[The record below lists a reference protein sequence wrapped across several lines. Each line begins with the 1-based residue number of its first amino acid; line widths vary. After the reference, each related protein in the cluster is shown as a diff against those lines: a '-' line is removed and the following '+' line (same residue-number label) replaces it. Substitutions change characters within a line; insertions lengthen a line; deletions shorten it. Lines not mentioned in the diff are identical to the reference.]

1 MARYKVEVPIL
12 AQPDKSN
19 QPPAAAFPDKAA
31 PIVDA
36 PATAEKQK
44 APKFKVQEG
53 LRVQFTINNKS
64 RDITKKDKA
73 KGVTMKD
80 IIARTT
86 EFKHRFQMFFQ
97 PLVFKAELKSTDSN
111 PVHIVRSFLSVLR
124 YSGWLTLTLTIVIWR
139 RRWHKSWWVVGT
151 LVVLGILSVQN
162 MARGRK
168 CGWMQCIR
176 PRWICRSTFFQQKE
190 GWCQIE
196 FEQTE
201 ACAHYYGS
209 REIDVLRLCF
219 CFCFFFGTSLSLSL
233 CLQCL
238 WRCSPLCFELLFGRS
253 WYVQT
258 DWNTPFRHRAN
269 EEIIYMLSK
278 CSESSESGPNT
289 ITFQFTLNVSF
300 AQSSDVCTSQTPS
313 KVKCVSQSDDLCL
326 WFDFESWC
334 RIWMKAL
341 G

>member
-124 YSGWLTLTLTIVIWR
+124 YSGWLTLTLTIVI
-139 RRWHKSWWVVGT
+139 
-151 LVVLGILSVQN
+151 
-162 MARGRK
+162 
-168 CGWMQCIR
+168 
-176 PRWICRSTFFQQKE
+176 
-190 GWCQIE
+190 
-196 FEQTE
+196 
-201 ACAHYYGS
+201 
-209 REIDVLRLCF
+209 
-219 CFCFFFGTSLSLSL
+219 
-233 CLQCL
+233 
-238 WRCSPLCFELLFGRS
+238 
-253 WYVQT
+253 
-258 DWNTPFRHRAN
+258 
-269 EEIIYMLSK
+269 
-278 CSESSESGPNT
+278 
-289 ITFQFTLNVSF
+289 
-300 AQSSDVCTSQTPS
+300 
-313 KVKCVSQSDDLCL
+313 
-326 WFDFESWC
+326 
-334 RIWMKAL
+334 
-341 G
+341 